1 MFIVNTSNT
10 TGQNMKVAKQI
21 CKPDVRKYF
30 FTNLI
35 ADSWINFLSMFYLPT
50 EQVLELPSLWT
61 I

>member
-10 TGQNMKVAKQI
+10 TGHNMKVAKQI

-35 ADSWINFLSMFYLPT
+35 ADFLSMFYLPT
-50 EQVLELPSLWT
+50 GQVLELPSLWT